1 MLAYCASLECI
12 HTHHT
17 HSSSEQCDTEALLHA
32 GIANPAPII
41 STFLLEPSLAEKV
54 RLDGICTV
62 VDTKHVSM
70 HLDRKEDSDDDEG
83 VDQEAMDQLMEGKEL
98 MEPEGK
104 GGEAAAQIA
113 YADRIV
119 LNKTDLVT
127 DDELK
132 ALEVLPACWLQLWDV

>member
-1 MLAYCASLECI
+1 MPIHSISLRK
-12 HTHHT
+12 HG
-17 HSSSEQCDTEALLHA
+17 LLFA

-41 STFLLEPSLAEKV
+41 STFLLEPSLAAKV

-70 HLDRKEDSDDDEG
+70 HLDRKEEDSEDE
-83 VDQEAMDQLMEGKEL
+83 DTITEAALEAVLDGHALE
-98 MEPEGK
+98 EPEGK

-127 DDELK
+127 EPELK
-132 ALEVLPACWLQLWDV
+132 LLEVLLQPTQWALS

>member
-1 MLAYCASLECI
+1 M
-12 HTHHT
+12 
-17 HSSSEQCDTEALLHA
+17 QMTEAMFHA

-41 STFLLEPSLAEKV
+41 STFLLEPNLAQAV

-62 VDTKHVSM
+62 VDAKHVSM
-70 HLDRKEDSDDDEG
+70 HLDRKEINSDEEE
-83 VDQEAMDQLMEGKEL
+83 VEPEISQENIDRLMEGKE
-98 MEPEGK
+98 MIEPEGK

-127 DDELK
+127 DEELRN
-132 ALEVLPACWLQLWDV
+132 LEVCSTYSFCSQQLCCLVKSGAS